1 MEDFQSQTKKCK
13 IQSVWI
19 VNIQKQKKHK
29 SFHWGSTE
37 VDKYLEKVIG
47 AKRLPKMLAVDSENS
62 IKLKSANMAFCGD

>member
-1 MEDFQSQTKKCK
+1 
-13 IQSVWI
+13 

-47 AKRLPKMLAVDSENS
+47 AKRLPKMLAVETQNS
-62 IKLKSANMAFCGD
+62 IKLKSANMAFCGH